1 MSVNYL
7 WRAVCRAARALGRL
21 HAEQVQAWEVLAQAS
36 RAAVPAEGP
45 LRWVLTLDGR
55 RLACA
60 KTSQAWT
67 CSACRRPSA
76 RAARH
81 TARHK

>member
-7 WRAVCRAARALGRL
+7 CRAVCRAARTLGRL
-21 HAEQVQAWEVLAQAS
+21 HAEQVQAWEVLAQAN

-55 RLACA
+55 RLAG
-60 KTSQAWT
+60 
-67 CSACRRPSA
+67 
-76 RAARH
+76 RH
-81 TARHK
+81 LPASGGAGETP